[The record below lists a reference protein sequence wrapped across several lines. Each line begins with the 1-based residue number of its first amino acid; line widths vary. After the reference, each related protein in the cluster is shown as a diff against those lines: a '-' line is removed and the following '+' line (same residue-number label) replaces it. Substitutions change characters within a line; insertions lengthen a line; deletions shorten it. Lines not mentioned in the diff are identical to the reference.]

1 MSSGKYDGL
10 EDSFMRVKTKIL
22 VTFSVVGILVTA
34 LGIWTIKTMY
44 SSSSGLSYIV
54 GPAWD
59 TADGAME
66 TTIQIEAQ
74 MLAVNRLILGEDSQ
88 RVEQILNTAITEV
101 DTSSSRMIEAGL
113 LSAAQTQQFSQF
125 NSQYQQS
132 RNALITS
139 YKNYIET
146 KKSYDKATQVLVDF
160 GEKLETLGDS
170 AVEELEREPNRN
182 ITWQSDVMGRWQAAD
197 GGMESNIGLLWKL
210 YYTQR
215 LLDGQDDATQIK
227 AIEQAIEFQKQ
238 ANSEMFSTGRFTISA
253 GEEWKNASYE
263 EVFSQLN
270 SQHEQAMMAVIE
282 SYRNYRQ
289 IYQEYTV
296 TSLALLDFIAE
307 LEELADSKVEQQ
319 AVLIL
324 DGQAWAISSFKVLII
339 IALLVLLLLGWILVN
354 QILSPIQRLQ
364 ERVTDISEGN
374 GDLTLRVNIT
384 TQDEFGELG
393 KSFDKFIEKIQN
405 LIADITQST
414 NLAKTAA
421 VDLSATFKVTA
432 EAVNKQ
438 TFEVNTISNA
448 TTAMTAISS
457 QVISGAREISQSVL
471 NIDKNAQSTL
481 SNVRQAAQSVNEL
494 VAEVTQGTET
504 INSLKNHVTS
514 IEPVLADINGIAEQ
528 TNLLAL
534 NAAIEAA
541 RAGEQGRGF
550 AVVADEVRSLATR
563 TQGSTNTIQQ
573 SITQL
578 RSSADESVRV
588 INNSMLKGTQTTE
601 ITSQAEES
609 LHQVAIEISR
619 LTQMNQQ
626 TSDAITHQ
634 EQSVTSIAS
643 SLSHLQ
649 ALCQSAQ
656 EKIQQSEHTIS
667 ALKLKQED
675 LALKMSKFKI

>member
-1 MSSGKYDGL
+1 
-10 EDSFMRVKTKIL
+10 MRVKTKIL

-66 TTIQIEAQ
+66 TSIQIEAQ

-88 RVEQILNTAITEV
+88 RVEEILNTAIKEV
-101 DTSSSRMIEAGL
+101 DAASSRMIEAGL
-113 LSAAQTQQFSQF
+113 LSAAQIQQFLQF

-132 RNALITS
+132 RNALITR

-160 GEKLETLGDS
+160 GEKLEALGDS
-170 AVEELEREPNRN
+170 AVEELEREPNRS
-182 ITWQSDVMGRWQAAD
+182 ITWQSDVKERWQAAD

-296 TSLALLDFIAE
+296 TSLALLDFVAE

-324 DGQAWAISSFKVLII
+324 DEQAWAISSFKVLII

-393 KSFDKFIEKIQN
+393 KSFDKFIDKIQN
-405 LIADITQST
+405 LIADITQSI

-438 TFEVNTISNA
+438 TFEVNTISHA
-448 TTAMTAISS
+448 TTEMTAISS
-457 QVISGAREISQSVL
+457 QVTSGAREISQSVL

-588 INNSMLKGTQTTE
+588 INNSMSKGTQTTE

-609 LHQVAIEISR
+609 LHQVAVEISR
-619 LTQMNQQ
+619 LTEMNQQ

-643 SLSHLQ
+643 SVSHLQ

-667 ALKLKQED
+667 TLKLKQDD
-675 LALKMSKFKI
+675 LALKISKFK

>member
-88 RVEQILNTAITEV
+88 RVEQILNTAITDV

-182 ITWQSDVMGRWQAAD
+182 ITWQSDVMERWQAAD

>member
-1 MSSGKYDGL
+1 
-10 EDSFMRVKTKIL
+10 MRVKTKIL

-54 GPAWD
+54 GPAWG

-146 KKSYDKATQVLVDF
+146 KKSYDKATQALVDF

-182 ITWQSDVMGRWQAAD
+182 ITWQSDVMERWQAAD

>member
-88 RVEQILNTAITEV
+88 RVEQILNTAITDV

-182 ITWQSDVMGRWQAAD
+182 ITWQSDVMERWQAAD

-227 AIEQAIEFQKQ
+227 AIEQAIGFQKQ

-438 TFEVNTISNA
+438 TLEVNTISNA

-626 TSDAITHQ
+626 TSEAITHQ

>member
-1 MSSGKYDGL
+1 
-10 EDSFMRVKTKIL
+10 MRVKTKIL

-132 RNALITS
+132 KNALITS

-182 ITWQSDVMGRWQAAD
+182 ITWQSDVMERWQAAD

>member
-170 AVEELEREPNRN
+170 AVEELEREPDRN
-182 ITWQSDVMGRWQAAD
+182 ITWQSDVMERWQAAD

-609 LHQVAIEISR
+609 LHQVAVEISR

>member
-1 MSSGKYDGL
+1 
-10 EDSFMRVKTKIL
+10 MRVKTKIL

-54 GPAWD
+54 GAAWD

-182 ITWQSDVMGRWQAAD
+182 ITWQSDVMERWQAAD

>member
-88 RVEQILNTAITEV
+88 RVEQILNTAITDV

-182 ITWQSDVMGRWQAAD
+182 ITWQSDVMERWQAAD

-227 AIEQAIEFQKQ
+227 AIEQAIGFQKQ

>member
-170 AVEELEREPNRN
+170 AVEELEREPNRS
-182 ITWQSDVMGRWQAAD
+182 ITWQSDVKERWQAAD

-270 SQHEQAMMAVIE
+270 SQHEKAMMAVIE

-324 DGQAWAISSFKVLII
+324 DEQAWAISSFKALII
-339 IALLVLLLLGWILVN
+339 IALLALLLLGWVLVN

-374 GDLTLRVNIT
+374 GDLTLRVNIAT
-384 TQDEFGELG
+384 RDEFGELG
-393 KSFDKFIEKIQN
+393 KSFDKFIEKIQD
-405 LIADITQST
+405 LIADITQSI

-432 EAVNKQ
+432 EAVDKQ
-438 TFEVNTISNA
+438 TFEVNSISHA
-448 TTAMTAISS
+448 TTEMTAISS
-457 QVISGAREISQSVL
+457 QVSSGAREISQSVL
-471 NIDKNAQSTL
+471 NIDQNAQSTL
-481 SNVRQAAQSVNEL
+481 NNVRQAAQSVNEL

-514 IEPVLADINGIAEQ
+514 IEPVLAEINGIAEQ

-588 INNSMLKGTQTTE
+588 INNSMSKGTQTTE

-619 LTQMNQQ
+619 LTEMNQQ

-643 SLSHLQ
+643 SVSHLQ

-656 EKIQQSEHTIS
+656 EKIQKSEHTIS
-667 ALKLKQED
+667 SLKTKQDD
-675 LALKMSKFKI
+675 LALKVSKFKI

>member
-182 ITWQSDVMGRWQAAD
+182 ITWQSDVMERWQAAD

-588 INNSMLKGTQTTE
+588 INNSMSKGTQTTE

-609 LHQVAIEISR
+609 LHQVAVEISR
-619 LTQMNQQ
+619 LTEMNQQ

-667 ALKLKQED
+667 TLKLKQDD
-675 LALKMSKFKI
+675 LALKISKFKI

>member
-113 LSAAQTQQFSQF
+113 LSAVQTQQFSQF

-146 KKSYDKATQVLVDF
+146 KKSYDKATQALVDF

-182 ITWQSDVMGRWQAAD
+182 ITWQSDVMERWQAAD

-270 SQHEQAMMAVIE
+270 SQHEQTMMAVIE

>member
-1 MSSGKYDGL
+1 
-10 EDSFMRVKTKIL
+10 MRVKTKIL

-160 GEKLETLGDS
+160 GERLETLGDS
-170 AVEELEREPNRN
+170 AVEELEREPDRN
-182 ITWQSDVMGRWQAAD
+182 ITWQSDVMERWQAAD

-588 INNSMLKGTQTTE
+588 INNSMSKGTQTTE

-609 LHQVAIEISR
+609 LHQVAVEISR
-619 LTQMNQQ
+619 LTEMNQQ

-643 SLSHLQ
+643 SVSHLQ

-667 ALKLKQED
+667 TLKLKQDD
-675 LALKMSKFKI
+675 LALKISKFKI

>member
-1 MSSGKYDGL
+1 
-10 EDSFMRVKTKIL
+10 MRVKTKIL

-170 AVEELEREPNRN
+170 AVEELEREPDRN
-182 ITWQSDVMGRWQAAD
+182 ITWQSDVMERWQAAD

-238 ANSEMFSTGRFTISA
+238 ANNEMFSTGRFTISA

>member
-1 MSSGKYDGL
+1 
-10 EDSFMRVKTKIL
+10 MRVKTKIL

-170 AVEELEREPNRN
+170 AVEELEREPDRN
-182 ITWQSDVMGRWQAAD
+182 ITWQIDVMERWQAAD

>member
-1 MSSGKYDGL
+1 
-10 EDSFMRVKTKIL
+10 MRVKTKIL

-88 RVEQILNTAITEV
+88 RVEQILNTAITDV

-132 RNALITS
+132 RNTLITS

-170 AVEELEREPNRN
+170 AVEELERDPNRN
-182 ITWQSDVMGRWQAAD
+182 ITWQSDVMERWQAAD

-210 YYTQR
+210 YNTQR

-227 AIEQAIEFQKQ
+227 AIEQAIGFQKQ

-626 TSDAITHQ
+626 TSEAITHQ

-667 ALKLKQED
+667 AIKLKQED

>member
-1 MSSGKYDGL
+1 
-10 EDSFMRVKTKIL
+10 MRVKTKIL

-66 TTIQIEAQ
+66 TSIQIEAQ

-88 RVEQILNTAITEV
+88 RVEEILNTAIKEV
-101 DTSSSRMIEAGL
+101 DAASSRMIEAGL
-113 LSAAQTQQFSQF
+113 LSAAQTQQFLQF

-132 RNALITS
+132 RNALITR

-160 GEKLETLGDS
+160 GEKLEALGDS
-170 AVEELEREPNRN
+170 AVEELEREPNRS
-182 ITWQSDVMGRWQAAD
+182 ITWQSDVKERWQAAD

-253 GEEWKNASYE
+253 GEEWKNASYQ

-296 TSLALLDFIAE
+296 TSLALLDFVAE

-324 DGQAWAISSFKVLII
+324 DEQAWAISSFKVLII

-393 KSFDKFIEKIQN
+393 KSFDKFIDKIQN
-405 LIADITQST
+405 LIADITQSI

-438 TFEVNTISNA
+438 TFEVNTISHA
-448 TTAMTAISS
+448 TTEMTAISS
-457 QVISGAREISQSVL
+457 QVTSGAREIRQSVL

-588 INNSMLKGTQTTE
+588 INNSMSKGTQTTE

-609 LHQVAIEISR
+609 LHQVAVEISR
-619 LTQMNQQ
+619 LTEMNQQ

-643 SLSHLQ
+643 SVSHLQ

-667 ALKLKQED
+667 TLKLKQDD
-675 LALKMSKFKI
+675 LALKISKFKI

>member
-1 MSSGKYDGL
+1 
-10 EDSFMRVKTKIL
+10 MRVKTKIL

-182 ITWQSDVMGRWQAAD
+182 ITWQSDVMERWQAAD

-354 QILSPIQRLQ
+354 QILSPIQRLR

>member
-1 MSSGKYDGL
+1 
-10 EDSFMRVKTKIL
+10 MRVKTKIL

-44 SSSSGLSYIV
+44 SSSSGLNYIV

-170 AVEELEREPNRN
+170 AVEELEREPNQN
-182 ITWQSDVMGRWQAAD
+182 ITWQSDVMERWQAAD

>member
-1 MSSGKYDGL
+1 
-10 EDSFMRVKTKIL
+10 MRVKTKIL

-88 RVEQILNTAITEV
+88 RVEQILNTAITDV

-182 ITWQSDVMGRWQAAD
+182 ITWQSDVMERWQAAD

-227 AIEQAIEFQKQ
+227 AIEQAIGFQKQ

-504 INSLKNHVTS
+504 ISSLKNHVTS

-626 TSDAITHQ
+626 TSEAITHQ

>member
-1 MSSGKYDGL
+1 
-10 EDSFMRVKTKIL
+10 MRVKTKIL

-182 ITWQSDVMGRWQAAD
+182 ITWQSDVMERWQAAD

-626 TSDAITHQ
+626 TSDAISHQ

>member
-1 MSSGKYDGL
+1 
-10 EDSFMRVKTKIL
+10 MRVKTKIL

-88 RVEQILNTAITEV
+88 RVEQILNTAITDV
-101 DTSSSRMIEAGL
+101 DTSSSRIIEAGL

-132 RNALITS
+132 RNTLITS

-182 ITWQSDVMGRWQAAD
+182 ITWQSDVMERWQAAD

-227 AIEQAIEFQKQ
+227 AIEQAIGFQKQ

-626 TSDAITHQ
+626 TSEAITHQ

>member
-1 MSSGKYDGL
+1 
-10 EDSFMRVKTKIL
+10 MRVKTKIL

-66 TTIQIEAQ
+66 TSIQIEAQ

-88 RVEQILNTAITEV
+88 RVEEILNTAIKEV
-101 DTSSSRMIEAGL
+101 DAASSRMIEAGL
-113 LSAAQTQQFSQF
+113 LSAAQTQQFLQF

-132 RNALITS
+132 RNALITR

-146 KKSYDKATQVLVDF
+146 KKSYDKATQFLVDF
-160 GEKLETLGDS
+160 GEKLEALGDS
-170 AVEELEREPNRN
+170 AVEELEREPNRS
-182 ITWQSDVMGRWQAAD
+182 ITWQSDVKERWQAAD

-296 TSLALLDFIAE
+296 TSLALLDFVAE

-324 DGQAWAISSFKVLII
+324 DEQAWAISSFKVLII

-393 KSFDKFIEKIQN
+393 KSFDKFIDKIQN
-405 LIADITQST
+405 LIADITQSI

-438 TFEVNTISNA
+438 TFEVNTISHA
-448 TTAMTAISS
+448 TTEMTAISS
-457 QVISGAREISQSVL
+457 QVTSGAREISQSVL

-588 INNSMLKGTQTTE
+588 INNSMSKGTQTTE

-609 LHQVAIEISR
+609 LHQVAVEISR
-619 LTQMNQQ
+619 LTEMNQQ

-643 SLSHLQ
+643 SVSHLQ

-667 ALKLKQED
+667 TLKLKQDD
-675 LALKMSKFKI
+675 LALKISKFKI

>member
-101 DTSSSRMIEAGL
+101 DTSSSRMIEADL

-160 GEKLETLGDS
+160 GEKLEILGDS

-182 ITWQSDVMGRWQAAD
+182 ITWQSDVMERWQAAD

-667 ALKLKQED
+667 ALKLKQDD

>member
-1 MSSGKYDGL
+1 
-10 EDSFMRVKTKIL
+10 MRVKTKIL

-182 ITWQSDVMGRWQAAD
+182 ITWQSDVMERWQAAD

-339 IALLVLLLLGWILVN
+339 IALLVLLLLGWIFVN

-609 LHQVAIEISR
+609 LHQVAVEISR

>member
-1 MSSGKYDGL
+1 
-10 EDSFMRVKTKIL
+10 MRVKTKIL

-66 TTIQIEAQ
+66 TSIQIEAQ

-88 RVEQILNTAITEV
+88 RVEEILNTAIKEV
-101 DTSSSRMIEAGL
+101 DAASSRMIEAGL

-132 RNALITS
+132 RNALITR

-160 GEKLETLGDS
+160 GEKLEALGDS
-170 AVEELEREPNRN
+170 AVEELEREPNRS
-182 ITWQSDVMGRWQAAD
+182 ITWQSDVKERWQAAD

-296 TSLALLDFIAE
+296 TSLALLDFVAE

-324 DGQAWAISSFKVLII
+324 DEQAWAISSFKVLII

-393 KSFDKFIEKIQN
+393 KSFDKFIDKIQN
-405 LIADITQST
+405 LIADITQSI

-438 TFEVNTISNA
+438 TFEVNTISHA
-448 TTAMTAISS
+448 TTEMTAISS
-457 QVISGAREISQSVL
+457 QVTSGAREISQSVL

>member
-1 MSSGKYDGL
+1 
-10 EDSFMRVKTKIL
+10 MRVKTKIL

-170 AVEELEREPNRN
+170 AVEELEREPDRN
-182 ITWQSDVMGRWQAAD
+182 ITWQSDVMERWQAAD

-215 LLDGQDDATQIK
+215 FLDGQDDATQIK

>member
-101 DTSSSRMIEAGL
+101 DTSSSRMTEAGL

-170 AVEELEREPNRN
+170 AVEELEREPDRN
-182 ITWQSDVMGRWQAAD
+182 ITWQSDVMERWQAAD

-414 NLAKTAA
+414 NLAKTEA

>member
-1 MSSGKYDGL
+1 
-10 EDSFMRVKTKIL
+10 MRVKTKIL

-170 AVEELEREPNRN
+170 AVEELEREPDRN
-182 ITWQSDVMGRWQAAD
+182 ITWQSDVMERWQAAD

-588 INNSMLKGTQTTE
+588 INNSMSKGTQTTE

-609 LHQVAIEISR
+609 LHQVAVEISR
-619 LTQMNQQ
+619 LTEMNQQ

-643 SLSHLQ
+643 SVSHLQ

-667 ALKLKQED
+667 ALKLKQDD

>member
-1 MSSGKYDGL
+1 
-10 EDSFMRVKTKIL
+10 MRVKTKIL

-66 TTIQIEAQ
+66 TSIQIEAQ

-88 RVEQILNTAITEV
+88 RVEEILNTAIKEV
-101 DTSSSRMIEAGL
+101 DAASSRMIEAGL

-132 RNALITS
+132 RNALITR

-160 GEKLETLGDS
+160 GEKLEALGDS
-170 AVEELEREPNRN
+170 AVEELEREPNRS
-182 ITWQSDVMGRWQAAD
+182 ITWQSDVKERWQAAD

-238 ANSEMFSTGRFTISA
+238 ANSVMFSTGRFTISA

-296 TSLALLDFIAE
+296 TSLALLDFVAE

-324 DGQAWAISSFKVLII
+324 DEQAWAISSFKVLII

-393 KSFDKFIEKIQN
+393 KSYDKFIDKIQN
-405 LIADITQST
+405 LIADITQSI

-438 TFEVNTISNA
+438 TFEVNTISHA
-448 TTAMTAISS
+448 TTEMTAISS
-457 QVISGAREISQSVL
+457 QVTSGAREISQSVL

-588 INNSMLKGTQTTE
+588 INNSMSKGTQTTE

-609 LHQVAIEISR
+609 LHQVAVEISR
-619 LTQMNQQ
+619 LTEMNQQ

-643 SLSHLQ
+643 SVSHLQ

-667 ALKLKQED
+667 TLKLKQDD
-675 LALKMSKFKI
+675 LALKISKFKI

>member
-1 MSSGKYDGL
+1 
-10 EDSFMRVKTKIL
+10 MRVKTKIL

-182 ITWQSDVMGRWQAAD
+182 ITWQSDVMERWQAAD

-215 LLDGQDDATQIK
+215 LLDAQDDATQIK

-504 INSLKNHVTS
+504 INFLKNHVTS

-626 TSDAITHQ
+626 TSEAITHQ

>member
-1 MSSGKYDGL
+1 
-10 EDSFMRVKTKIL
+10 MRVKTKII

-170 AVEELEREPNRN
+170 AVEELEREPDRN
-182 ITWQSDVMGRWQAAD
+182 ITWQSDVMERWQAAD

>member
-1 MSSGKYDGL
+1 
-10 EDSFMRVKTKIL
+10 MRVKTKIL

-182 ITWQSDVMGRWQAAD
+182 ITWQSDVMERWQAAD

-609 LHQVAIEISR
+609 LHQVAVEISR

>member
-1 MSSGKYDGL
+1 
-10 EDSFMRVKTKIL
+10 MRVKTKIL

-170 AVEELEREPNRN
+170 AVEELEREPARN
-182 ITWQSDVMGRWQAAD
+182 ITWQSDVMERWQAAD

>member
-182 ITWQSDVMGRWQAAD
+182 ITWQSDVMERWQAAD

-339 IALLVLLLLGWILVN
+339 IALLVLLLLGWIFVN

-609 LHQVAIEISR
+609 LHQVAVEISR

>member
-1 MSSGKYDGL
+1 MSFGKYDGL

-182 ITWQSDVMGRWQAAD
+182 ITWQNDVMERWQAAD

-227 AIEQAIEFQKQ
+227 AIEQAIGFQKQ

>member
-1 MSSGKYDGL
+1 
-10 EDSFMRVKTKIL
+10 MRVKTKIL

-88 RVEQILNTAITEV
+88 RVEQILNTAITDV

-182 ITWQSDVMGRWQAAD
+182 ITWQSDVMERWQAAD

-227 AIEQAIEFQKQ
+227 AIEQAIGFQKQ

-448 TTAMTAISS
+448 PTAMTAISS

-626 TSDAITHQ
+626 TSEAITHQ

>member
-66 TTIQIEAQ
+66 TSIQIEAQ

-88 RVEQILNTAITEV
+88 RVEEILNTAIKEV
-101 DTSSSRMIEAGL
+101 DAASSRMIEAGL

-132 RNALITS
+132 RNALITR

-160 GEKLETLGDS
+160 GEKLEALGDS
-170 AVEELEREPNRN
+170 AVEELEREPNRS
-182 ITWQSDVMGRWQAAD
+182 ITWQSDVKERWQAAD

-296 TSLALLDFIAE
+296 TSLALLDFVAE

-324 DGQAWAISSFKVLII
+324 DEQAWAISSFKVLII

-393 KSFDKFIEKIQN
+393 KSFDKFIDKIQN
-405 LIADITQST
+405 LIADITQSI

-438 TFEVNTISNA
+438 TFEVNTISHA
-448 TTAMTAISS
+448 TTEMTAISS
-457 QVISGAREISQSVL
+457 QVTSGAREISQSVL

-588 INNSMLKGTQTTE
+588 INNSMSKGTQTTE

-609 LHQVAIEISR
+609 LHQVAVEISR
-619 LTQMNQQ
+619 LTEMNQQ

-643 SLSHLQ
+643 SVSHLQ

-656 EKIQQSEHTIS
+656 EKIQQSEHTILT
-667 ALKLKQED
+667 LKLKQDD
-675 LALKMSKFKI
+675 LALKISKFKI

>member
-1 MSSGKYDGL
+1 
-10 EDSFMRVKTKIL
+10 MRVKTKIL

-160 GEKLETLGDS
+160 GEKLEILGDS

-182 ITWQSDVMGRWQAAD
+182 ITWQSDVMERWQAAD